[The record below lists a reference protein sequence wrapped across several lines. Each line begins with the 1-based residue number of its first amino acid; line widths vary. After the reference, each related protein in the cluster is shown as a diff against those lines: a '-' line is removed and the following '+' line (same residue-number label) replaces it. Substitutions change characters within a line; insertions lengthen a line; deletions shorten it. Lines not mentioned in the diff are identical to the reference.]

1 VLSEDPSPS
10 INRARAHDHPVR
22 KFLATR
28 CDTPALVKMELPVAS
43 WSYFRPRGGPASAY
57 NMCMTTHMST
67 DRRVEPKLH
76 DCEVALIH
84 PPAVFAAR
92 AALDALPP
100 VPEVAALFALL
111 ADPTRLRLLAAL
123 AAGELCVCDLAAAT
137 GINRTTVSHQL
148 RTLREGRLVRSR
160 REGRVIFYA
169 LDDDHV
175 RDLLAM
181 GIAHAGEGS
190 PGTES
195 R

>member
-1 VLSEDPSPS
+1 MPHMS
-10 INRARAHDHPVR
+10 AVR
-22 KFLATR
+22 KPETKS
-28 CDTPALVKMELPVAS
+28 D
-43 WSYFRPRGGPASAY
+43 
-57 NMCMTTHMST
+57 
-67 DRRVEPKLH
+67 

-92 AALDALPP
+92 AVLGGMPP
-100 VPEVAALFALL
+100 APEVAGLFALL

-148 RTLREGRLVRSR
+148 RTLRAGRLVRSR

-181 GIAHAGEGS
+181 GIAHAGEIAAG
-190 PGTES
+190 PGAQ
-195 R
+195 

>member
-1 VLSEDPSPS
+1 MAAHISPEVEF
-10 INRARAHDHPVR
+10 IAQPEFD
-22 KFLATR
+22 
-28 CDTPALVKMELPVAS
+28 CD
-43 WSYFRPRGGPASAY
+43 
-57 NMCMTTHMST
+57 
-67 DRRVEPKLH
+67 
-76 DCEVALIH
+76 VALIH

-92 AALDALPP
+92 RALGEMPP
-100 VPEVAALFALL
+100 APEVAAIFALL

-123 AAGELCVCDLAAAT
+123 SSGELCVCDLAAAT

-181 GIAHAGEGS
+181 GIAHAGETA
-190 PGTES
+190 GTAAE
-195 R
+195 

>member
-1 VLSEDPSPS
+1 
-10 INRARAHDHPVR
+10 
-22 KFLATR
+22 
-28 CDTPALVKMELPVAS
+28 M
-43 WSYFRPRGGPASAY
+43 
-57 NMCMTTHMST
+57 
-67 DRRVEPKLH
+67 
-76 DCEVALIH
+76 ALIH

-92 AALDALPP
+92 AALGVMPP
-100 VPEVAALFALL
+100 VPDVAGLFALL

-123 AAGELCVCDLAAAT
+123 ATGELCVCDLAAAT

-175 RDLLAM
+175 RDLMAM
-181 GIAHAGEGS
+181 GIAHVGEVAA
-190 PGTES
+190 EAEK

>member
-1 VLSEDPSPS
+1 
-10 INRARAHDHPVR
+10 
-22 KFLATR
+22 
-28 CDTPALVKMELPVAS
+28 
-43 WSYFRPRGGPASAY
+43 
-57 NMCMTTHMST
+57 MCMNTHMSAA
-67 DRRVEPKLH
+67 RQCEPKMD

-92 AALDALPP
+92 SALGAMPP
-100 VPEVAALFALL
+100 TTDVAAIFALL

-175 RDLLAM
+175 HDLLAM

-190 PGTES
+190 LGSES